1 MTDATDPTIT
11 IHVDDEVLFRMR
23 EGRHPLVYSDTI
35 TRVSYEI
42 GVDVLHTGAVW
53 AVGYLDNVEVL
64 ELDDTTVVAIADIDP
79 DSFVINREAYAR
91 DADS

>member
-11 IHVDDEVLFRMR
+11 IHVDDEVLFRLR
-23 EGRHPLVYSDTI
+23 EGAHPLVYPDTI

-53 AVGYLDNVEVL
+53 AAGYLDDVEVL

-79 DSFVINREAYAR
+79 DSFVINREASAR

>member
-1 MTDATDPTIT
+1 
-11 IHVDDEVLFRMR
+11 VLFRLR
-23 EGRHPLVYSDTI
+23 EGTRPLVYPDTI

-42 GVDVLHTGAVW
+42 GVDVLHTGAIW
-53 AVGYLDNVEVL
+53 AAGYLKDVEVL

-79 DSFVINREAYAR
+79 DSFVVNRSAR